1 MGVADLQKMLGQMRE
16 MQEQLQQKLSQ
27 MKVEAS
33 SGGGMVTVKM
43 NGHKQL
49 LEVKIDPEISSGGDR
64 ELLQDLVRAAV
75 NEAARLVDAELQQQ
89 VMSLAGPLAGLKLPG
104 MF

>member
-1 MGVADLQKMLGQMRE
+1 MGLADMQKMLGQMRE

-49 LEVKIDPEISSGGDR
+49 LEVKIDPELAAGGDR
-64 ELLQDLVRAAV
+64 ELLQDLVHAAV
-75 NEAARLVDAELQQQ
+75 NEAGRMVDAELQQQ
-89 VMSLAGPLAGLKLPG
+89 MMSLAGPLAGLKLPG
-104 MF
+104 MS

>member
-49 LEVKIDPEISSGGDR
+49 LEVKIDPEVAGGGDR

-104 MF
+104 VF

>member
-49 LEVKIDPEISSGGDR
+49 LEVRIDPEIVGSGDR

>member
-1 MGVADLQKMLGQMRE
+1 MGLADMQKMLGQMRE
-16 MQEQLQQKLSQ
+16 MQEQVQQKLAQ

-33 SGGGMVTVKM
+33 AGGGMVSVKM

-49 LEVKIDPEISSGGDR
+49 LEVKIDPELATGGDR
-64 ELLQDLVRAAV
+64 ELLQDLVLAAV
-75 NEAARLVDAELQQQ
+75 NEAGRLVDAELQQQ

-104 MF
+104 IF

>member
-16 MQEQLQQKLSQ
+16 IQEQLQQKLSQ
-27 MKVEAS
+27 MRVEAS
-33 SGGGMVTVKM
+33 SGGGMVTVRM

-49 LEVKIDPEISSGGDR
+49 LEVKIEPAIAGSGDR

-89 VMSLAGPLAGLKLPG
+89 MMGLAGPLAGLKLPG